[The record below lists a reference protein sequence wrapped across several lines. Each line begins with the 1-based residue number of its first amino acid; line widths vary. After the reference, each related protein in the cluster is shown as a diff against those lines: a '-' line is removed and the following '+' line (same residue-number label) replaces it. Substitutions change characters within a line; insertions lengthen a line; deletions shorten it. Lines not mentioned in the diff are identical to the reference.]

1 MANFRYQ
8 IIDSK
13 GKMSEGIIE
22 AATIGEASRKLKQD
36 GKYIASLSLDKGK
49 GLANME
55 IGSPKLKTKDLVVI
69 SRQLASLLSAG
80 ITVVRSLDML
90 YQQLESKKAKKCIG
104 EIYESVQSGRSLSE
118 AFAEQRGVI
127 PNIMIS
133 MISAGEESGRLDEI
147 MERLAD
153 HFAKDAKLKNKISS
167 AMVYPK
173 ILAGLTAAISIGL
186 LTFLVPKIGDTIRE
200 IGGDLPGLTKFLLK
214 LSSSI
219 VHYWYIYLAVI
230 GLIVYGFKLWKSS
243 DKGSETWSKIM
254 LKAPIIGKST
264 RMNAAARFT
273 RTVSTLLKSGISVL
287 QAVEITEKSLD
298 NVILMKKLAEA
309 HVEIRKGSSLSRS
322 IRDITEFPPM
332 IYAMVAIGEESGT
345 LDMILEKAA
354 DYFEDEAD
362 AATAKLVSA
371 LEPVMIIIMAI
382 IVGTV
387 VAGIGM
393 PIFTMAQFLL
403 PG

>member
-49 GLANME
+49 GLASME
-55 IGSPKLKTKDLVVI
+55 IGSPKLKTKDLVII

-173 ILAGLTAAISIGL
+173 ILAGLTAAVSIGL
-186 LTFLVPKIGDTIRE
+186 LTFLVPKIGDTIVE
-200 IGGDLPGLTKFLLK
+200 IGGELPALTKFLLN
-214 LSSSI
+214 LSDSI
-219 VHYWYIYLAVI
+219 VHFWYIYAAVI
-230 GLIVYGFKLWKSS
+230 GLLVYGFKLWKSS
-243 DKGSETWSKIM
+243 DKGAETWSKIM

-298 NVILMKKLAEA
+298 NVILMKN
-309 HVEIRKGSSLSRS
+309 
-322 IRDITEFPPM
+322 
-332 IYAMVAIGEESGT
+332 
-345 LDMILEKAA
+345 ILQ
-354 DYFEDEAD
+354 
-362 AATAKLVSA
+362 S
-371 LEPVMIIIMAI
+371 
-382 IVGTV
+382 
-387 VAGIGM
+387 
-393 PIFTMAQFLL
+393 
-403 PG
+403 

>member
-8 IIDSK
+8 VIDSN
-13 GKMSEGIIE
+13 GKTSEGIIE
-22 AATIGEASRKLKQD
+22 AASIGEASRRLKSD

-49 GLANME
+49 GLGSIE
-55 IGSPKLKTKDLVVI
+55 IGSAKLKTKDLVLI

-133 MISAGEESGRLDEI
+133 MISAGEESGRLDEV
-147 MERLAD
+147 MERLAE
-153 HFAKDAKLKNKISS
+153 HFAKEAKLKNKISS

-173 ILAGLTAAISIGL
+173 ILAALTFAISVGL
-186 LTFLVPKIGDTIRE
+186 LTFLVPKIGVTIAE
-200 IGGDLPGLTKFLLK
+200 LGGELPALTKFLLNF
-214 LSSSI
+214 SDSI
-219 VHYWYIYLAVI
+219 VHFWYIYIAVI
-230 GLIVYGFKLWKSS
+230 GLVIYGFQLWKNS
-243 DKGSETWSKIM
+243 DKGAEQWSHLM
-254 LKAPIIGKST
+254 LTIPIVGKATKMS
-264 RMNAAARFT
+264 ASARFT
-273 RTVSTLLKSGISVL
+273 RTVATLLKSGISVL

-298 NVILMKKLAEA
+298 NVILQKKLSQSRI
-309 HVEIRKGSSLSRS
+309 EIRKGTSLSRS

-345 LDMILEKAA
+345 LDTILEKAA

-362 AATAKLVSA
+362 AATQKMVSA
-371 LEPVMIIIMAI
+371 LEPVMIIVMAI
-382 IVGTV
+382 IVGLV
-387 VAGIGM
+387 VGGIAM
-393 PIFTMAQFLL
+393 PIFTMAQWLL
-403 PG
+403 

>member
-22 AATIGEASRKLKQD
+22 AASIGEASRKLKQD

-49 GLANME
+49 GLAGIE
-55 IGSPKLKTKDLVVI
+55 IGSPKLKTKDLVII

-90 YQQLESKKAKKCIG
+90 YQQLETKKARKCIG

-118 AFAEQRGVI
+118 AFSEQRGVV

-133 MISAGEESGRLDEI
+133 MIAAGEESGRLDEI

-153 HFAKDAKLKNKISS
+153 HFAKEAKVKNKISS

-173 ILAGLTAAISIGL
+173 ILAGLTLVVSVGL
-186 LTFLVPKIGDTIRE
+186 LTFLVPKIGETIKE
-200 IGGDLPGLTKFLLK
+200 LGGDLPGLTKFLLNFSHS
-214 LSSSI
+214 L
-219 VHYWYIYLAVI
+219 VHYWYIYIAVA
-230 GLIVYGFKLWKSS
+230 GLLIYGFKMWKSS
-243 DKGSETWSKIM
+243 DKGSEQWSKIM
-254 LKAPIIGKST
+254 LRAPIVGKAT
-264 RMNAAARFT
+264 RMSASARFT

-309 HVEIRKGSSLSRS
+309 RVEIRKGTSLSRS
-322 IRDITEFPPM
+322 IRDIKEFPPM
-332 IYAMVAIGEESGT
+332 IYAMVSIGEESGT

-362 AATAKLVSA
+362 AATAKMVSA
-371 LEPVMIIIMAI
+371 LEPAMIIIMAI
-382 IVGTV
+382 IVGV
-387 VAGIGM
+387 VVGGIAM
-393 PIFTMAQFLL
+393 PIFTMAQWLL
-403 PG
+403 

>member
-13 GKMSEGIIE
+13 GKMSEGIVE

-36 GKYIASLSLDKGK
+36 GKYIASLSLDKGR

-55 IGSPKLKTKDLVVI
+55 IGSPKLKTKDLVII

-104 EIYESVQSGRSLSE
+104 DIYESVQSGRSLSE
-118 AFAEQRGVI
+118 AFSEQRGVI

-133 MISAGEESGRLDEI
+133 MIAAGEESGRLDEI

-153 HFAKDAKLKNKISS
+153 HFAKEAKLKNKISS

-173 ILAGLTAAISIGL
+173 ILAGLTLVISVSL
-186 LTFLVPKIGDTIRE
+186 LTFLVPKIGDTIKE
-200 IGGDLPGLTKFLLK
+200 LGGELPGLTQFLLNFSDS
-214 LSSSI
+214 L
-219 VHYWYIYLAVI
+219 VHFWYIYLAVA
-230 GLIVYGFKLWKSS
+230 GLLVYGFKLWKSS
-243 DKGSETWSKIM
+243 DKGSEQWATIM
-254 LKAPIIGKST
+254 LRMPIVGKAT
-264 RMNAAARFT
+264 RMNASARFT

-287 QAVEITEKSLD
+287 QAVEITERSLD
-298 NVILMKKLAEA
+298 NVILQKRLAESR
-309 HVEIRKGSSLSRS
+309 VEIRKGTSLSRA
-322 IRDITEFPPM
+322 IRDIKEFPPM
-332 IYAMVAIGEESGT
+332 IYAMVSIGEESGT

-354 DYFEDEAD
+354 EYFEDEAD
-362 AATAKLVSA
+362 AATQKLVSA

-382 IVGTV
+382 IVGLV
-387 VAGIGM
+387 VGGIGL
-393 PIFTMAQFLL
+393 PIFTMAQWLL
-403 PG
+403 

>member
-13 GKMSEGIIE
+13 GKMSEGIVE

-36 GKYIASLSLDKGK
+36 GKYIASLSLDKGR

-55 IGSPKLKTKDLVVI
+55 IGSPKLKTKDLVII

-104 EIYESVQSGRSLSE
+104 DIYESVQSGRSLSE
-118 AFAEQRGVI
+118 AFSEQRGVI

-133 MISAGEESGRLDEI
+133 MIAAGEESGRLDEI
-147 MERLAD
+147 MERLAG
-153 HFAKDAKLKNKISS
+153 HFAKEAKLKNKISS

-173 ILAGLTAAISIGL
+173 ILAGLTLVISVSL
-186 LTFLVPKIGDTIRE
+186 LTFLVPKIGDTIKE
-200 IGGDLPGLTKFLLK
+200 LGGELPGLTQFLLNFSDS
-214 LSSSI
+214 L
-219 VHYWYIYLAVI
+219 VHFWYIYLAVA
-230 GLIVYGFKLWKSS
+230 GLLVYGFKLWKSS
-243 DKGSETWSKIM
+243 DKGSEQWATIM
-254 LKAPIIGKST
+254 LRMPIVGKAT
-264 RMNAAARFT
+264 RMNASARFT

-287 QAVEITEKSLD
+287 QAVEITERSLD
-298 NVILMKKLAEA
+298 NVILQKRLAESR
-309 HVEIRKGSSLSRS
+309 VEIRKGTSLSRA
-322 IRDITEFPPM
+322 IRDIKEFPPM
-332 IYAMVAIGEESGT
+332 IYAMVSIGEESGT

-354 DYFEDEAD
+354 EYFEDEAD
-362 AATAKLVSA
+362 AATQKLVSA

-382 IVGTV
+382 IVGLV
-387 VAGIGM
+387 VGGIGL
-393 PIFTMAQFLL
+393 PIFTMAQWLL
-403 PG
+403 

>member
-22 AATIGEASRKLKQD
+22 AASIGEASRKLKQD

-49 GLANME
+49 GLAGME
-55 IGSPKLKTKDLVVI
+55 IGSPKLKTKDLVII

-90 YQQLESKKAKKCIG
+90 YQQLETKKARKCIG

-118 AFAEQRGVI
+118 AFSEQRGVV

-133 MISAGEESGRLDEI
+133 MIAAGEESGRLDEI

-153 HFAKDAKLKNKISS
+153 HFAKEAKVKNKISS

-173 ILAGLTAAISIGL
+173 ILAGLTLVVSVALS
-186 LTFLVPKIGDTIRE
+186 TFLVPKIGETIKE
-200 IGGDLPGLTKFLLK
+200 LGGDLPGLTKFLLNFSHS
-214 LSSSI
+214 L
-219 VHYWYIYLAVI
+219 VHYWYIYIAVA
-230 GLIVYGFKLWKSS
+230 GLLIYGFKMWKSS
-243 DKGSETWSKIM
+243 DKGSEQWSKIM
-254 LKAPIIGKST
+254 LRAPIVGKAT
-264 RMNAAARFT
+264 RMSASARFT

-309 HVEIRKGSSLSRS
+309 RVEIRKGTSLSRS
-322 IRDITEFPPM
+322 IRDIKEFPPM
-332 IYAMVAIGEESGT
+332 IYAMVSIGEESGT

-362 AATAKLVSA
+362 AATAKMVSA
-371 LEPVMIIIMAI
+371 LEPAMIIIMAI
-382 IVGTV
+382 IVGV
-387 VAGIGM
+387 VVGGIAM
-393 PIFTMAQFLL
+393 PIFTMAQWLL
-403 PG
+403 

>member
-55 IGSPKLKTKDLVVI
+55 IGSPKLKTKDLVII

-104 EIYESVQSGRSLSE
+104 DIYESVQSGRSLSE
-118 AFAEQRGVI
+118 AFAEQRGII

-133 MISAGEESGRLDEI
+133 MISAGEESGRLDEV
-147 MERLAD
+147 MERLAE
-153 HFAKDAKLKNKISS
+153 HFAKDSKLKNKISS

-173 ILAGLTAAISIGL
+173 ILAGLTLAISVGL
-186 LTFLVPKIGDTIRE
+186 LTFLVPKIGDTIKE
-200 IGGDLPGLTKFLLK
+200 LGGDLPGLTKFLLNF
-214 LSSSI
+214 SDSI
-219 VHYWYIYLAVI
+219 VHYWYIYIAVI
-230 GLIVYGFKLWKSS
+230 GLAVYGFKLWRSS
-243 DKGSETWSKIM
+243 DKGAVQWATLM
-254 LKAPIIGKST
+254 LKMPVVGKST
-264 RMNAAARFT
+264 KMNASARFT
-273 RTVSTLLKSGISVL
+273 RTVATLLKSGISVL

-298 NVILMKKLAEA
+298 NVVLQKKLADA
-309 HVEIRKGSSLSRS
+309 RVEIRKGTSLSRS

-332 IYAMVAIGEESGT
+332 IYAMVSIGEESGT
-345 LDMILEKAA
+345 LDTILERAA

-362 AATAKLVSA
+362 AATAKMVSA

-382 IVGTV
+382 IVGLV
-387 VAGIGM
+387 VGGIAM
-393 PIFTMAQFLL
+393 PIFTMAQWLL
-403 PG
+403 